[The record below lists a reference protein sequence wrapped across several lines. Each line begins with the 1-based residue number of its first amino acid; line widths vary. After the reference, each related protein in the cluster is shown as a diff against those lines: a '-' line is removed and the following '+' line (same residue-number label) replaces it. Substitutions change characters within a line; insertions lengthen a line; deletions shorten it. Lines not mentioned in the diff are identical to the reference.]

1 MNNRD
6 IIERKL
12 NVLLRLKVHLQFA
25 TQAAIEHGV
34 IGKTAAQLSMADGQV
49 LAAFRMRFSEYQEQ
63 LGKMLLSLAREED
76 IEIKGASSIA
86 AFAEKFAFIESE
98 NDWHRIREIR
108 NGINHDYEEE
118 HVAEL
123 TIAMRDEV
131 STLINILAP
140 IVIFC
145 HETYAI
151 SPARS

>member
-12 NVLLRLKVHLQFA
+12 NVLLRLKSHLEFA
-25 TQAAIEHGV
+25 TQAAIEQGV
-34 IGKTAAQLSMADGQV
+34 IGKTATQLSMADGQV

-86 AFAEKFAFIESE
+86 AFAEKFYFIESE

-131 STLINILAP
+131 PRLINILEP

-145 HETYAI
+145 LKTYDI
-151 SPARS
+151 SPAKF